1 MRNNQRRTGQKPSPQ
16 PSSPAPMADMAF
28 AVPTEFVKL
37 PSRGKF
43 YPEEHPLYN
52 QETVEIKF
60 MTAKDED
67 ILSSQAL
74 LEANLAVD
82 RLLESLLVQDI
93 DPGTLLV
100 GDRSAILIAAR
111 ISGYGENYDV
121 DHRCPKC
128 LTSLEVNFRLSG
140 VTLNDKCFEEDFMH
154 ENGIVYNEDTQT
166 FDLTLPASGVQVGL
180 RLIDGYAEKEALSYE
195 NDNKRESLVT
205 STLAAFLVKVN
216 DDTNPKY
223 VESFIEAMPA
233 KDSKYIRDLYPQM
246 VPTVRLLHDFQCK
259 ACYHK
264 GELEVPLRAAF
275 FWP

>member
-1 MRNNQRRTGQKPSPQ
+1 MRNNQRRLGQKPSPK
-16 PSSPAPMADMAF
+16 PSSPAAAAGMAF

-37 PSRGKF
+37 PSRGQF
-43 YPEEHPLYN
+43 YPQEHPLHN

-74 LEANLAVD
+74 LEAGLAVD

-111 ISGYGENYDV
+111 ISGYGDDYDV
-121 DHRCPKC
+121 EQLCPKC
-128 LTSLEVNFRLSG
+128 VTKQEINFKLSD
-140 VTLNDKCFEEDFMH
+140 TTTINSCFEEDFMQ
-154 ENGIVYNEDTQT
+154 ENSITYNEETQT

-180 RLIDGYAEKEALSYE
+180 SLIDGYGEREALS
-195 NDNKRESLVT
+195 
-205 STLAAFLVKVN
+205 
-216 DDTNPKY
+216 DDSDERKDPKY

-233 KDSKYIRDLYPQM
+233 KDSRYIRELYPKM
-246 VPTVRLLHDFQCK
+246 IPTVRLLHEFQCK